1 MQYILFIILFHIFK
15 ISQSIS
21 YIIPIKQ
28 TLDFMQV
35 FFYMY
40 KYTMFLEQ
48 EKPEMDDF
56 KEKKM
61 VLKGTLF
68 EKF

>member
-1 MQYILFIILFHIFK
+1 
-15 ISQSIS
+15 
-21 YIIPIKQ
+21 
-28 TLDFMQV
+28 MQV